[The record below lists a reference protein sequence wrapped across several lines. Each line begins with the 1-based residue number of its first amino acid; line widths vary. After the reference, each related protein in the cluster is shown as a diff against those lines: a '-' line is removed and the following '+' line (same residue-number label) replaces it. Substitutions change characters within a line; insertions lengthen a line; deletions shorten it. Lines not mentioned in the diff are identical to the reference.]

1 MQMANTLHTFHA
13 LKPVTTGW
21 QAHVV
26 AERIVLSTNAMNDQQ
41 PRGY

>member
-1 MQMANTLHTFHA
+1 MANMHRTFHA

-21 QAHVV
+21 QTYV
-26 AERIVLSTNAMNDQQ
+26 AAECIVLSTNAMNDQQ

>member
-1 MQMANTLHTFHA
+1 MANTHRTFHA

-21 QAHVV
+21 QAYV
-26 AERIVLSTNAMNDQQ
+26 AAARIVLSTNAMNDQQ